1 MNATANQ
8 NPGVAATDAQVP
20 ANPTAFWLSLAGF
33 VIQGVAAVMVVTM
46 FSFFSGFGGMMG
58 YYGGMMGGYCG
69 TGWYGL
75 AGVWLVVEA
84 VALVLG
90 VLGLVWMN
98 SSSLGKVRNGSMLLL
113 VVAVVAFP
121 TMWGFWV
128 GSILMFVGAV
138 MGLTTIQPRT

>member
-1 MNATANQ
+1 M
-8 NPGVAATDAQVP
+8 
-20 ANPTAFWLSLAGF
+20 
-33 VIQGVAAVMVVTM
+33 
-46 FSFFSGFGGMMG
+46 
-58 YYGGMMGGYCG
+58 
-69 TGWYGL
+69 